1 MTKGDP
7 RRDKEVLKYD
17 KDSINKI
24 IGDQNSGTS
33 EFYQLISMFVGIY
46 AFMMKVRL
54 GFDETLGQMG
64 GVVLSLLLLHLNPQ
78 HASRKQVPADLHR
91 YRVSSQVSDTLAS
104 SLCPSCLCT

>member
-1 MTKGDP
+1 MSRGDP

-46 AFMMKVRL
+46 AFMMKVGL
-54 GFDETLGQMG
+54 YAWLTSLIGQVG
-64 GVVLSLLLLHLNPQ
+64 CVGLSLLFLHF
-78 HASRKQVPADLHR
+78 AS
-91 YRVSSQVSDTLAS
+91 
-104 SLCPSCLCT
+104 